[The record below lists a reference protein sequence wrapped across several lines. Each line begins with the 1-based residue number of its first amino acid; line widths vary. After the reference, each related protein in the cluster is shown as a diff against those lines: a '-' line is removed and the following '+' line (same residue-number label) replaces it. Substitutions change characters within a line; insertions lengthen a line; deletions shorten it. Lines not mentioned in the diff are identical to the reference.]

1 MSKKEAMAA
10 ANFRATVTVL
20 VISVSIVVMIRKFT
34 K

>member
-1 MSKKEAMAA
+1 MNKEERNA

-20 VISVSIVVMIRKFT
+20 IIGIAITAMIKKYT

>member
-1 MSKKEAMAA
+1 MSKEMRNA

-20 VISVSIVVMIRKFT
+20 VVSAAVLIMVKKFT

>member
-1 MSKKEAMAA
+1 MKKEIHSA

-20 VISVSIVVMIRKFT
+20 VISIAIVGVIKKYT

>member
-1 MSKKEAMAA
+1 MRKEMRTA

-20 VISVSIVVMIRKFT
+20 VVSAAILIMVKKYT

>member
-1 MSKKEAMAA
+1 MKKEMRTA

-20 VISVSIVVMIRKFT
+20 VISVSIMVMIHKYT

>member
-1 MSKKEAMAA
+1 MNKELKTA

-20 VISVSIVVMIRKFT
+20 VISVSVMLIIRKYT

>member
-1 MSKKEAMAA
+1 MKKEMRTA

-20 VISVSIVVMIRKFT
+20 VVSVAIMVIVKKYT